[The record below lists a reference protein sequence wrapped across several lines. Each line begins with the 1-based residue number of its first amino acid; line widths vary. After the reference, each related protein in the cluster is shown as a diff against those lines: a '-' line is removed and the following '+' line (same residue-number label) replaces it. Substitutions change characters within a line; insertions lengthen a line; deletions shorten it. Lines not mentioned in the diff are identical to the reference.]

1 MQPKQRVGDRRLRTG
16 ATHLLQR
23 TTTRTLGSIE
33 MGRLVL
39 TIWLEAATAGIL
51 LVAVASLI
59 AKRARRKLTA

>member
-1 MQPKQRVGDRRLRTG
+1 
-16 ATHLLQR
+16 
-23 TTTRTLGSIE
+23 

-59 AKRARRKLTA
+59 AKRARRRLTA